1 MFIVQLEEKL
11 FYMQRLNIQIEAI
24 ESKGDIEARR
34 VKAMTLSKNVLLRLN
49 IERIL
54 YEEVLRQKPELRQPV
69 HMTNSIAKFTDL
81 KRLKRRCKQPVL
93 DEHVREVVSQFES
106 LYCYSMAKSIM
117 MSEAEQDDPKVS
129 CMLTGYQV
137 ERKKINQ
144 TPFFGL
150 KAFEKEGKPIDHL
163 VSKKD
168 CTKYLEKFTLLGR
181 QCFLDAMAFITDKT
195 F

>member
-1 MFIVQLEEKL
+1 
-11 FYMQRLNIQIEAI
+11 
-24 ESKGDIEARR
+24 
-34 VKAMTLSKNVLLRLN
+34 
-49 IERIL
+49 
-54 YEEVLRQKPELRQPV
+54 
-69 HMTNSIAKFTDL
+69 MTNSIAKFTDL

-181 QCFLDAMAFITDKT
+181 
-195 F
+195 